1 MLQNIL
7 IQNNSEL
14 LCRRSMLGEP
24 NCKGEQ
30 MDSTCC
36 FIARELNIT
45 AALAAQLAPCSRDTE
60 TALPQMILF
69 RSCKKLISLAKTWQ
83 LTMDMPLQE
92 HTNGKAHKHA
102 QRDGGRVDID
112 NTETHTGQ
120 RDDCRIDTSNT
131 KTQTLPTRRLSH

>member
-1 MLQNIL
+1 
-7 IQNNSEL
+7 
-14 LCRRSMLGEP
+14 
-24 NCKGEQ
+24 

-45 AALAAQLAPCSRDTE
+45 AALAAQLAPFLRDTE

-102 QRDGGRVDID
+102 QRDGGRLDID
-112 NTETHTGQ
+112 NTETHTLANA
-120 RDDCRIDTSNT
+120 TT
-131 KTQTLPTRRLSH
+131 VALTQVILKHNLANATTVALTQASG